1 MTKLKLMSM
10 GDSAGVLLSKD
21 LLTKLCV
28 DKGEVLHA
36 VETEN
41 GILLI
46 PQDREFDAQMAVV
59 EEIMRENF

>member
-1 MTKLKLMSM
+1 MTNLKLMSM

-28 DKGEVLHA
+28 DKGDVLHA

-46 PQDREFDAQMAVV
+46 PQDREFDA
-59 EEIMRENF
+59 